1 MKKLL
6 LGLVLLTGYQLR
18 AADSQSLQNKKAG
31 QEEEIVT
38 LILSDGKTEIKLS
51 SSLAEAFTLL
61 KDILEDHGEND
72 KEITVN
78 NQFVTQETLDQFK
91 AFDSESI
98 VTVEHVLAIINQYSL
113 DKLVKLFLANNFL
126 DFSKEFTMEDETTKQ
141 LADILFEK
149 IIEVSIDT
157 KDVHAVAS
165 ALALL
170 DQLPDI
176 AKYFKTELYK
186 RESWFC
192 LHTLQGNGDSINSVA
207 FSPDGQ
213 LIATALDDGT
223 AKLWNPQ
230 TGQIL
235 HTLQAHTATVNLVAF
250 SPDGSM
256 IATGSSDRTAK
267 IWNTLTG
274 ELLHTLQPD
283 SGMIDSVA
291 FSPNGKLVAT
301 GSWDNTTKVWDAQT
315 GQLLRTLEGHTNWIN
330 SVAFS
335 PDSQLVAAGSADGT
349 VKLWNTLTGELLH
362 TLQGHTGWISSVAF
376 SPDGQLV
383 ATGSWDST
391 TKIWD
396 AQTGQL
402 LRTLEGHT
410 GWVNSVEFSPDGQ
423 LIVKGSSNNA
433 AMLFDPQTGQ
443 CLHMLQGHTGW
454 VNSVVLS
461 PDRSM
466 VATGSSDGTAK
477 LWNLKTGELLCN
489 VSIHSSMPTTARLSP
504 DGSMIA
510 VGAIDGTVNILVS
523 NLTKKGV
530 NLQKAL
536 ELSLQDLL
544 YLLNTDRTLEDLEE
558 IRKIKESL
566 KVELLASDSLQEVE
580 QTQVAGPAETRPE
593 EPPAKLRKGER
604 YNPFDVRHAHPGR
617 SQVDSEDSLSDEGE
631 DEEFFCKFCN
641 QQFDGQKE
649 LKKHEKKCDKKAP
662 AYNEDDWL

>member
-38 LILSDGKTEIKLS
+38 LTLSDGKTEIKLS

-61 KDILEDHGEND
+61 ENILKDLGEND
-72 KEITVN
+72 KAISVN

-91 AFDSESI
+91 AFDSELI
-98 VTVEHVLAIINQYSL
+98 VTVEDVLENISQYSL
-113 DKLVKLFLANNFL
+113 EQLVRLFLANNFL

-235 HTLQAHTATVNLVAF
+235 HTLQAHTATVNSVAF

-291 FSPNGKLVAT
+291 FSSNGKLFAT

-335 PDSQLVAAGSADGT
+335 PDSQLVAAGSADGA
-349 VKLWNTLTGELLH
+349 VILWNTLTGQLLH

-423 LIVKGSSNNA
+423 LIVKGSSDNA

-466 VATGSSDGTAK
+466 VATGSDDGTAK
-477 LWNLKTGELLCN
+477 IWRNKFLKAGITSLEQALQLSIQGVLYIVRTGK
-489 VSIHSSMPTTARLSP
+489 TAE
-504 DGSMIA
+504 
-510 VGAIDGTVNILVS
+510 
-523 NLTKKGV
+523 
-530 NLQKAL
+530 Q
-536 ELSLQDLL
+536 
-544 YLLNTDRTLEDLEE
+544 
-558 IRKIKESL
+558 IK
-566 KVELLASDSLQEVE
+566 QEW
-580 QTQVAGPAETRPE
+580 
-593 EPPAKLRKGER
+593 
-604 YNPFDVRHAHPGR
+604 
-617 SQVDSEDSLSDEGE
+617 
-631 DEEFFCKFCN
+631 
-641 QQFDGQKE
+641 
-649 LKKHEKKCDKKAP
+649 EKKNDFMRSITGGTKVTGSGAKQTSL
-662 AYNEDDWL
+662 DDVD